1 MMIDEKCCKLQIWD
15 TAGQERF
22 RTITKAYYRGA
33 MGIMLVYDTTD
44 EKSFENVRNW
54 MKNIEQ
60 NAAPDV
66 NKVLLGN
73 KSDSAKRAI
82 STQMGAALAEEFGI
96 DYFETSAKTGSFV
109 EDAFVHI
116 SRDVKNRLEREKPA
130 GPSAGDAQVGVIKA
144 SKEKQKKKKCC

>member
-1 MMIDEKCCKLQIWD
+1 M
-15 TAGQERF
+15 
-22 RTITKAYYRGA
+22 
-33 MGIMLVYDTTD
+33 
-44 EKSFENVRNW
+44 
-54 MKNIEQ
+54 
-60 NAAPDV
+60 